1 MLAILLV
8 FGALCYMTGAEQL
21 AGRVLRLTFLLIT
34 AATLLPCLLVL
45 GKKYSGGALALGQPY
60 LSFALVCPV
69 ILAVLVAAIRF
80 RKHREHLH
88 HSLKK
93 ENTSLKRRLGGES

>member
-8 FGALCYMTGAEQL
+8 VGAICYLTGAEHL
-21 AGRVLRLTFLLIT
+21 AGRVLRLALLLIA
-34 AATLLPCLLVL
+34 AATSLPCLLVL
-45 GKKYSGGALALGQPY
+45 GKKYSGGAFDLGQPY

-80 RKHREHLH
+80 RKHRDHLH
-88 HSLKK
+88 HALKK
-93 ENTSLKRRLGGES
+93 ENTSLKRRLSGEP